1 VLANKRWLLLL
12 MSVLALALGAA
23 RGAAALSSSPLV
35 VHAAKPNSRL
45 VKGSIDVDRAVLR
58 RYRAVLR
65 SYRART
71 WRWQATMGRPLTRR
85 AVHPANLR
93 TLRFWQRAARR
104 AYVAYVHPP
113 HRRAWLC
120 IHRYEGSWQDSGD
133 PYWGGLQ
140 MDRGFMEGYAPH
152 HLLRRGWA
160 DNWSPLEQM
169 WVAERAYRTGRGY
182 YAWPNTARVCGLI

>member
-12 MSVLALALGAA
+12 MSVLALALGVA

-35 VHAAKPNSRL
+35 VHAAKPNSRV
-45 VKGSIDVDRAVLR
+45 VKRSIHVDRAVLR
-58 RYRAVLR
+58 RYRAVLHG
-65 SYRART
+65 YRART

-85 AVHPANLR
+85 PVHPANLR

-104 AYVAYVHPP
+104 AYVAYIHPP

-169 WVAERAYRTGRGY
+169 WVAERAYRNGRGY
-182 YAWPNTARVCGLI
+182 YAWPSTARVCGLI

>member
-1 VLANKRWLLLL
+1 MLANKRWLLLL
-12 MSVLALALGAA
+12 MSVLALALGVA

-35 VHAAKPNSRL
+35 VHAAKPNSRV
-45 VKGSIDVDRAVLR
+45 VKRSIHVDRAVLR
-58 RYRAVLR
+58 RYRAVLHG
-65 SYRART
+65 YRART

-85 AVHPANLR
+85 PVHPANLR

-104 AYVAYVHPP
+104 AYVAYIHPP

-182 YAWPNTARVCGLI
+182 YAWPSTARVCGLI

>member
-12 MSVLALALGAA
+12 MSVLALALGVA

-35 VHAAKPNSRL
+35 VHAAKPNSRV
-45 VKGSIDVDRAVLR
+45 VKRSIHVDRAVLR
-58 RYRAVLR
+58 RYRAVLHG
-65 SYRART
+65 YRART

-85 AVHPANLR
+85 PVHPANLR

-104 AYVAYVHPP
+104 AYVAYIHPP

-182 YAWPNTARVCGLI
+182 YAWPSTARVCGLI